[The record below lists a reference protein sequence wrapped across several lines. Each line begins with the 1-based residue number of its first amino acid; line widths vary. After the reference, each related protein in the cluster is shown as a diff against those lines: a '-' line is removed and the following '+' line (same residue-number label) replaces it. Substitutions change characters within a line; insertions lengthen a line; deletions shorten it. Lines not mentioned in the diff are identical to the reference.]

1 MQPNQKII
9 IRCISLGRRNGLVQF
24 TDAIDRPRPQAI
36 SGRAAAMIKEL
47 ILHYVMQTLK
57 FERRFAFYRWPQAR
71 MAHPTG
77 VAASAPRPTEAL
89 VTETVNR

>member
-24 TDAIDRPRPQAI
+24 TDAI